1 MSGDI
6 PNTTTNNTTTI
17 HYHNQPFTLSWRQG
31 TVPTIGDVV
40 HLVDVFK
47 LVDLPFRQTC
57 RLFDI
62 LDTRPRLTPIL
73 QQLCLDCLK
82 DQFGNVDRQV
92 IDCRTSD
99 WRQTPLFLSHP
110 HYTLSSSSTS
120 KSELRTQF
128 ISDLGQAFQ
137 KQISDSNV
145 CLSVTKMPN
154 EFVQK
159 YQTGFGWYYCL
170 TGREAPMPYMSCCY
184 QMMNNKIAH
193 EWRPE

>member
-1 MSGDI
+1 MSSNT
-6 PNTTTNNTTTI
+6 PNTTTNTTTI

-73 QQLCLDCLK
+73 QQLCLDHLK

-137 KQISDSNV
+137 KQISDSND

-193 EWRPE
+193 EWRSE